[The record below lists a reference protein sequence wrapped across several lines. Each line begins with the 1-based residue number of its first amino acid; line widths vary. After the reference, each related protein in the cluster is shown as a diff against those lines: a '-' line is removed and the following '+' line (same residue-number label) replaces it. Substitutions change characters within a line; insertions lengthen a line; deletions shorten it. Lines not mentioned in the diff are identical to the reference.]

1 MGALGNLD
9 HERFCQ
15 ALHKRVWNGE
25 KQSVARAGAY
35 RDTMYR
41 GDNPDS
47 LSIAHNARRLAN
59 RRAILARLA
68 ELNEFS
74 AKLAGIDSGWAMVK
88 LKQLAD
94 AIEGFNLDD
103 YLGAPEA
110 SGERYY
116 DLSRVPREKLALL
129 NELSIEDETE
139 TDQDT
144 SVDAAGKVV
153 RTARR
158 IRKIRLKGPAKVD
171 MVGPIALMARIA
183 GWEAPKKISATT
195 PEGKA
200 ITLADLI
207 GASLVQRPWPLPAAL
222 PAPAPEEASAAPA

>member
-1 MGALGNLD
+1 MPALGNLD

-25 KQSVARAGAY
+25 KQSTARAAAY

-41 GDNPDS
+41 GENPDS
-47 LSIAHNARRLAN
+47 ASIAHNARRLAN
-59 RRAILARLA
+59 RRPIVARLA
-68 ELNEFS
+68 ELAEFS
-74 AKLAGIDSGWAMVK
+74 AKLAGVDSGWAMVK

-103 YLGAPEA
+103 YLAPPDA
-110 SGERYY
+110 NGERYY
-116 DLSRVPREKLALL
+116 DLSRVPREKLAMLT
-129 NELSIEDETE
+129 ELGIEDEIE
-139 TDQDT
+139 TIGEVADKK
-144 SVDAAGKVV
+144 GKMQPVQR
-153 RTARR
+153 RT
-158 IRKIRLKGPAKVD
+158 RKIKLKGPSKVD

-183 GWEAPKKISATT
+183 GWEAPKKIAATT

-207 GASLVQRPWPLPAAL
+207 GASYAQQQRPQQQAL
-222 PAPAPEEASAAPA
+222 PAPTGKAA

>member
-25 KQSVARAGAY
+25 KQSTARAAAY

-41 GDNPDS
+41 GENPDS
-47 LSIAHNARRLAN
+47 ASIAHNARRLAN
-59 RRAILARLA
+59 RAAIVRRLA
-68 ELNEFS
+68 ELAEFS
-74 AKLAGIDSGWAMVK
+74 AKLAGVDSGWAMVK

-103 YLGAPEA
+103 YLAPADA

-129 NELSIEDETE
+129 TELGIEDEIE
-139 TDQDT
+139 TIGEAPDKK
-144 SVDAAGKVV
+144 GKMRPVQR
-153 RTARR
+153 RT
-158 IRKIRLKGPAKVD
+158 RKIKLKGPAKVD

-183 GWEAPKKISATT
+183 GWEAPKKIAATT

-207 GASLVQRPWPLPAAL
+207 GASYAQQQRPQQQVL
-222 PAPAPEEASAAPA
+222 PAPAGKAA

>member
-25 KQSVARAGAY
+25 KQSVARAAAY

-41 GDNPDS
+41 GENPDS
-47 LSIAHNARRLAN
+47 VSITHNARRLAN
-59 RRAILARLA
+59 RVPVRRRLA

-74 AKLAGIDSGWAMVK
+74 AKLAGVDSGWAMVK

-103 YLGAPEA
+103 YLGDADEQ
-110 SGERYY
+110 GVRFF
-116 DLSRVPREKLALL
+116 DLKRVPRERLALL
-129 NELSIEDETE
+129 NELSIEEMDE
-139 TDQDT
+139 
-144 SVDAAGKVV
+144 G
-153 RTARR
+153 
-158 IRKIRLKGPAKVD
+158 RKIKLKGPAKVD

-183 GWEAPKKISATT
+183 GWEAPKKIAATT

-207 GASLVQRPWPLPAAL
+207 GASMAQAPRPMQPAL
-222 PAPAPEEASAAPA
+222 PAPEKSAA

>member
-25 KQSVARAGAY
+25 KQSDARAAAY

-41 GDNPDS
+41 GENPDS
-47 LSIAHNARRLAN
+47 ASIVHNARRLAN
-59 RRAILARLA
+59 RRPIVARLA

-74 AKLAGIDSGWAMVK
+74 AKLAGVDSGWAMVK

-94 AIEGFNLDD
+94 AIENFNLDD
-103 YLGAPEA
+103 YLGDADA
-110 SGERYY
+110 DGVRFF
-116 DLSRVPREKLALL
+116 DLAKVPRERLSLL
-129 NELSIEDETE
+129 NELSIEE
-139 TDQDT
+139 TDE
-144 SVDAAGKVV
+144 G
-153 RTARR
+153 
-158 IRKIRLKGPAKVD
+158 RKIKLKGPAKVD
-171 MVGPIALMARIA
+171 MVGPIALMVRIA
-183 GWEAPKKISATT
+183 GWEAPKKIAATT

-207 GASLVQRPWPLPAAL
+207 GASMAQVPRPAQHAL
-222 PAPAPEEASAAPA
+222 PAPKKSAA